1 MRQLVL
7 EKGAFALVLGLS
19 GAILLLLIGTS
30 LLDWYWP
37 VLLAAVS
44 LAVGVYQVR
53 HHLPSPYQ
61 LAQRIDHHAGLC
73 DAIST
78 AHYFVEHSTENLKGE
93 SEEVRALQ
101 QQCAEELARGVNLD
115 LALPAPRSRYG
126 VIAGGLLLIA
136 LGLFALRYVVV
147 GSLDLKPSLLTM
159 AVDTFFQNEP
169 DEVAALQPEPK
180 MAPANFAANNG
191 EPPENGT
198 DAVAVPQ
205 PNQDDQSL
213 FNPSGAD
220 QLIQQDKGANQ
231 SDNANKQKGD
241 QKGEPSGEQQEG
253 ADQESGDQSSPDD
266 QGANQEGT
274 PSSQNPS
281 RDQSDSS
288 MLDKLRD
295 ALANM
300 LNKMTDNDKQ
310 SEQAN
315 NNQDQQK
322 QQSEGEK
329 GGEQGK
335 QDQQSQGQQQADGS
349 QQASEQGEAQQAT
362 NSNQPGQPSEQAASG
377 SGSSEGKKDIEQAAL
392 LQAMGDVSELL
403 MQRSENVTGQV
414 MMEVGET
421 KQTLRTEL
429 STQQAG
435 HSEAGSRIHRDEIP
449 RIQQPYVE
457 RYFEQVHRAAS
468 QAAKQADQPAT
479 AKQPQQNGP
488 VVATP
493 VGRAK

>member
-7 EKGAFALVLGLS
+7 EKGAFALVIGLA

-37 VLLAAVS
+37 VLLAAAS

-61 LAQRIDHHAGLC
+61 LAQRIDHRVGLC

-78 AHYFVEHSTENLKGE
+78 AHYFAEHPKAGWEQVS
-93 SEEVRALQ
+93 ALQ
-101 QQCAEELARGVNLD
+101 QQHAEGLARGVNLE
-115 LALPAPRSRYG
+115 LALPTPRSRYG
-126 VIAGGLLLIA
+126 VIAGGLLLVA
-136 LGLFALRYVVV
+136 LGLFALRYAVV

-169 DEVAALQPEPK
+169 EELAERGAEPEMAQP
-180 MAPANFAANNG
+180 NFASSNG
-191 EPPENGT
+191 EQPENGT
-198 DAVAVPQ
+198 DAVAIPQ
-205 PNQDDQSL
+205 PDQEQESL
-213 FNPSGAD
+213 LSEGEAD
-220 QLIQQDKGANQ
+220 QLTEQDAGANQ
-231 SDNANKQKGD
+231 SDNSNKQKGD
-241 QKGEPSGEQQEG
+241 QEGESSGEQQEG
-253 ADQESGDQSSPDD
+253 ADQESADQQSSPDD
-266 QGANQEGT
+266 QGANADG
-274 PSSQNPS
+274 NPS
-281 RDQSDSS
+281 DQNQSRDNSDSS

-300 LNKMTDNDKQ
+300 LNKMTDNDAP

-322 QQSEGEK
+322 QQSK
-329 GGEQGK
+329 GDESGEQGS
-335 QDQQSQGQQQADGS
+335 QDQQSQGEQQADGGQESS
-349 QQASEQGEAQQAT
+349 QQGEAQQAT

-377 SGSSEGKKDIEQAAL
+377 SGSADGEKAIEQAAL
-392 LQAMGDVSELL
+392 LQAMGEVSELL
-403 MQRSENVTGQV
+403 MQRAEKVSGEV

-429 STQQAG
+429 TTQQAG

-457 RYFEQVHRAAS
+457 RYFEQVHRAAT
-468 QAAKQADQPAT
+468 QAAKQDAKQADQSN

-488 VVATP
+488 VMATP
-493 VGRAK
+493 IGPAK